1 MPTKSNK
8 SKYFGKKKMMADLL
22 INPDFNGTVTELC
35 GQVGVARSTFYDWMK
50 DPDYLN
56 YIQSLIDS
64 FTDSELVSVWKALVS
79 ECKKGNVAAIKLFFE
94 LKGKYETKVSVE
106 MNSLADILKQLDGED
121 SAE

>member
-1 MPTKSNK
+1 
-8 SKYFGKKKMMADLL
+8 MMADLL